1 MLMVSLFTVL
11 FYLLLLVLYRQQSI
25 ATIQAKD
32 CHQILNMKSKELHI
46 TIFLGSKGF
55 GFGLKHISYS
65 KYQLFLDK
73 I

>member
-1 MLMVSLFTVL
+1 ML
-11 FYLLLLVLYRQQSI
+11 YKEQSI

-32 CHQILNMKSKELHI
+32 CHQKLTMKSKELHI
-46 TIFLGSKGF
+46 TIFLGAKGF
-55 GFGLKHISYS
+55 GFGWKHISYS